1 MVKLINLNI
10 NGDISQQ
17 NLNLTSKEKENDFIK
32 IIKSRS
38 AKTKEKVLSL
48 FKEKGTGTINEISTY
63 KIDSNYLKYY
73 GYLKGSNENN
83 HEIPFSDETKKKTIY
98 GDIIAVKTNKNGQV
112 LDLECDDYE
121 SIYNSIF
128 YNSGVQSNSDDDE
141 NELSDF
147 DEEND
152 ILEDNEE
159 EENDDLIESDIENND
174 LDDENET
181 MINDDY
187 GNGISEDEEFEET
200 NAEDN
205 DNDIDNELENDEEEL
220 EEICDIS
227 EDLNDIRKKNIEI
240 LNKIINN
247 MNKTKIIEE
256 SIFRFTCEKSDL
268 RKVIKKWE
276 NPIFKKIYINKSRS
290 LYMNLD
296 KNSYINNNY
305 LIKKIFSSK
314 FDIKNIAFMTY
325 QELYP
330 EHWKKLLDEKYKRE
344 KAAYE
349 EKPEAMTDMFKCGRC
364 KQKKCTY
371 YELQTRSADEPM
383 TIFITC
389 VHCGNRWRQ

>member
-17 NLNLTSKEKENDFIK
+17 NLTLTSKEKENDFIK

-38 AKTKEKVLSL
+38 TKTKEKVLSL
-48 FKEKGTGTINEISTY
+48 FKEKGTGTINEITTY

-121 SIYNSIF
+121 TIYNSIF
-128 YNSGVQSNSDDDE
+128 YNSSVQSNSEDDE

-159 EENDDLIESDIENND
+159 EENDDLIESDIEND

-187 GNGISEDEEFEET
+187 GNGLSEDEEFEET

-205 DNDIDNELENDEEEL
+205 DNDNELENDEEEL

-296 KNSYINNNY
+296 KSSYINNNY
-305 LIKKIFSSK
+305 LIKKIFSNK

>member
-128 YNSGVQSNSDDDE
+128 YNSCVQSNSDDDE

-187 GNGISEDEEFEET
+187 GSEDEEFEET

>member
-38 AKTKEKVLSL
+38 AKTKEKVLLL

-128 YNSGVQSNSDDDE
+128 YNSCVQSNSDDDE

>member
-1 MVKLINLNI
+1 MVKLIILDI

-17 NLNLTSKEKENDFIK
+17 NLTLTSKEKENNFNK

-38 AKTKEKVLSL
+38 AKTKERLLAL
-48 FKEKGTGTINEISTY
+48 FKEKGTGGINEISSY

-73 GYLKGSNENN
+73 GYLKGKNENN
-83 HEIPFSDETKKKTIY
+83 HEIPFSDESKKKTQY
-98 GDIIAVKTNKNGQV
+98 GDIIVVKTNKNGMV

-128 YNSGVQSNSDDDE
+128 YNSNVQNNSEDDD

-152 ILEDNEE
+152 ILD
-159 EENDDLIESDIENND
+159 EENDILDEDNDVDLIESEIDNND
-174 LDDENET
+174 LEDETEIL
-181 MINDDY
+181 INDDY
-187 GNGISEDEEFEET
+187 GNVLSEDEEFDEP
-200 NAEDN
+200 NIEDN
-205 DNDIDNELENDEEEL
+205 DNDLENEEEL

-247 MNKTKIIEE
+247 MNKTIIIEE
-256 SIFRFTCEKSDL
+256 SIFKFTCEKSDL

-276 NPIFKKIYINKSRS
+276 NSIFKKIYINKSRS
-290 LYMNLD
+290 LYMNINKD
-296 KNSYINNNY
+296 SYIKNNY
-305 LIKKIFSSK
+305 LIKKIFNNK
-314 FDIKNIAFMTY
+314 FDIKNIAFMSY

-349 EKPEAMTDMFKCGRC
+349 DKPEAMTDMFKCGRC

-389 VHCGNRWRQ
+389 VNCGNRWRQ

>member
-38 AKTKEKVLSL
+38 AKTKEKVLLL